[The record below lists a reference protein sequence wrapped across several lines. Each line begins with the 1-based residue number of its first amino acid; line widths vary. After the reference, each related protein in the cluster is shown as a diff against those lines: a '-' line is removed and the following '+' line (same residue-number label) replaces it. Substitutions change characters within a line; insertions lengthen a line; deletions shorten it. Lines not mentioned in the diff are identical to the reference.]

1 MSAPGSLR
9 TAGLLVPLFSI
20 PSTRSW
26 GIGEIADL
34 EAMAVWLKEAG
45 MSILQLLP
53 INEMASGQ
61 SSPYSA
67 ISAMAID
74 PIFISLRDV
83 RDFTAPGGESR
94 LELADQIA
102 LRAVRDRSRID
113 YVSVRRVKEHALRLA
128 FSYFWDVDWVRG
140 TARAGAF
147 AAYCAWEEWW
157 LADYALYRALRER
170 SGGAS
175 WTEWEHGLRAREPEA
190 LARARDELSDEIL
203 FYQYLQ
209 WLADE
214 QWETARER
222 SAPVK
227 LFGDFPF
234 MVATDSAD
242 VWAHQHLFRF
252 DASVG
257 VPPDAFSAT
266 GQDWG
271 LPVYRWDVMEQQ
283 DYAWLRQRIRR
294 SGRIF
299 DGYRIDHL
307 VGFYRTYSRRRGET
321 EGQFDPPEVAQQLA
335 QGERLM
341 QIFKGGG
348 SRIVAEDLGVVPDF
362 VRESLARMDIPGF
375 KVFRWEREWDAPG
388 QPVKHPSRYPEL
400 SVATTSTHD
409 TDTLASWWRT
419 ADADERR
426 AFLSLPGL
434 RGIDPSPSEE
444 DPQWNAD
451 IRDRLLKLVYESN
464 SDVLLLPIQDVF
476 GWEDRI
482 NTPATVS
489 DENWTWRL
497 PWPVDRLLV
506 EPEAQ
511 ARAGALR
518 ALAEESGRVPL
529 PMQAGARPHEGP

>member
-1 MSAPGSLR
+1 MSDPAWGR
-9 TAGLLVPLFSI
+9 TAGLLAPLFSI
-20 PSTRSW
+20 PSTQSW
-26 GIGEIADL
+26 GIGEIGDL
-34 EAMAVWLKEAG
+34 EPMAAWLKDAG
-45 MSILQLLP
+45 MGVLQLLP
-53 INEMASGQ
+53 INEMAPGQ

-83 RDFTAPGGESR
+83 PDFAAPGGESR
-94 LELADQIA
+94 LELGDQVV

-113 YVSVRRVKEHALRLA
+113 YASVRRVKEHALRLA

-140 TARAGAF
+140 TARAGSF
-147 AAYCAWEEWW
+147 AAFCAWEEWW

-170 SGGAS
+170 SGGAP
-175 WTEWEHGLRAREPEA
+175 WTDWEEDIRTRDPEA
-190 LARARDELSDEIL
+190 LSRVRDELANEIL
-203 FYQYLQ
+203 YYQYLQ

-214 QWETARER
+214 QWQSARER
-222 SAPVK
+222 SAPIK

-283 DYAWLRQRIRR
+283 DYAWLRQRVRR
-294 SGRIF
+294 SARIF

-307 VGFYRTYSRRRGET
+307 VGFYRTYSRRIGET
-321 EGQFDPPEVAQQLA
+321 EGEFDPPDIPEQLA

-341 QIFKGGG
+341 DIFKSGGA
-348 SRIVAEDLGVVPDF
+348 RIVAEDLGVVPDF
-362 VRESLARMDIPGF
+362 VRESLTRMDIPGY
-375 KVFRWEREWDAPG
+375 KVFRWERDWEVPD
-388 QPVKHPSRYPEL
+388 QPVRHPSNYPEL

-426 AFLSLPGL
+426 AFLTLPGL
-434 RGIDPSPSEE
+434 RGSSLTENVDDQEWDSEF
-444 DPQWNAD
+444 
-451 IRDRLLKLVYESN
+451 RDRLLKLLYDSR
-464 SDVLLLPIQDVF
+464 SDLLLLPVQDVF

-482 NTPATVS
+482 NIPATVS
-489 DENWTWRL
+489 DDNWTWRM
-497 PWPVDRLLV
+497 PWPVDRLPTQ
-506 EPEAQ
+506 PEAQ
-511 ARAGALR
+511 ARARVLR
-518 ALAEESGRVPL
+518 SFAEESGRVRP
-529 PMQAGARPHEGP
+529 QTAGVRSRERR